1 MKECSVPKKE
11 CKSSLFQAALMIR
24 LRGGM
29 SLLHCVKE
37 RLILYPKKTKASS
50 LPSRSSQTG

>member
-11 CKSSLFQAALMIR
+11 HKSGLFQAALMIR
-24 LRGGM
+24 LRSSM
-29 SLLHCVKE
+29 FLLHHVKE
-37 RLILYPKKTKASS
+37 RLSLYPKKTKASS